1 MYGYRQ
7 TVGSTCNL
15 RKKLLT
21 IMPVASTQPVL
32 AIVIPCYNE
41 EEALETTLN
50 TLLSSLTLL
59 GEKGLISSESYIL
72 CVDDG
77 SQDRTW
83 HIIKQ
88 FNSTHPRVRAISLAH
103 NRGQQNALLA
113 GLMTVNGY
121 CDAVVTIDA
130 DLQDDPAAIEEMI
143 RLFSEE
149 GKDIV
154 YGVRSQRDADGWLKR
169 TTAHRFYRLQRSL
182 GLETYYDHA
191 DYRLMSARAVSLL
204 AEYGETNLFLRGII
218 PQIGLECATV
228 TYPRQQRVGGRP
240 KYNLGRMINFSLDG
254 ITSFTS
260 RPIRLI
266 FLLGLCMLLA
276 DVAIAAYVFTAYFT
290 REIISGWTSLMLSV
304 WFLGSLIL
312 MSIGV
317 VGEYVGKIYT
327 EVKRRPRYAIK
338 EKLW

>member
-1 MYGYRQ
+1 MTATSIKPQ
-7 TVGSTCNL
+7 
-15 RKKLLT
+15 
-21 IMPVASTQPVL
+21 L
-32 AIVIPCYNE
+32 AIVVPCYNE
-41 EEALETTLN
+41 EEALKTTLP
-50 TLLSSLTLL
+50 TLLSCLSAL
-59 GEKGLISSESYIL
+59 GEKGLISPESYIL

-77 SQDRTW
+77 SQDHTW
-83 HIIKQ
+83 SIITQ
-88 FNSTHPRVRAISLAH
+88 YYNTHTNIKAISLAH

-113 GLMTVNGY
+113 GIMTVDGH

-130 DLQDDPAAIEEMI
+130 DLQDDPAAIEDMI
-143 RLFSEE
+143 RLYSEQA
-149 GKDIV
+149 KDIV
-154 YGVRSQRDADGWLKR
+154 YGIRSQRDADGWLKR

-191 DYRLMSARAVSLL
+191 DYRLMSARAISLL

-218 PQIGLECATV
+218 PQIGLDCATV
-228 TYPRQQRVGGRP
+228 TYPRQQRIGGKP

-276 DVAIAAYVFTAYFT
+276 DIAVAAYVFTAYFT
-290 REIISGWTSLMLSV
+290 RETISGWTSLMLSV

-338 EKLW
+338 DKLW